1 MGNITE
7 TSVFEEIQNDMDD
20 FFEYMDRIVYED
32 GTEMEMTGVVASE
45 GVEEMTDEE
54 AEDLEMRAELSVGI

>member
-45 GVEEMTDEE
+45 RVEEMTDEE

>member
-32 GTEMEMTGVVASE
+32 GAEMEMTGVVASE